1 MRMVRGALGLS
12 AKILPR
18 RMYLGVEGE
27 EDSATESPRTVEA
40 AEGEVGSATESPRT
54 VEDEGAVEGGVR
66 VMVSVLVLRLVVLI
80 MRRPSACRVS
90 ARRGRG
96 SGMFLAVMVTWLR
109 RCRFL
114 PGMKAWSRILL
125 RM

>member
-1 MRMVRGALGLS
+1 MRMVRGALGAW
-12 AKILPR
+12 AKIFPR

-27 EDSATESPRTVEA
+27 E
-40 AEGEVGSATESPRT
+40 GEVMTGEPSSAGDEG
-54 VEDEGAVEGGVR
+54 EDEGEVEGGVR
-66 VMVSVLVLRLVVLI
+66 VMVSVLMLRVVCLM
-80 MRRPSACRVS
+80 MRRPSAWRVS

-109 RCRFL
+109 RCRDL

>member
-1 MRMVRGALGLS
+1 MRIVRGALGAW

-27 EDSATESPRTVEA
+27 EGEV
-40 AEGEVGSATESPRT
+40 EGEVMTGEPSSAG
-54 VEDEGAVEGGVR
+54 DEGEVEGGVR
-66 VMVSVLVLRLVVLI
+66 VMVSVLMLRVVVLM
-80 MRRPSACRVS
+80 MRRPSAWRVS
-90 ARRGRG
+90 ARRGMG

-109 RCRFL
+109 RCRDF